1 MTAIDIEEKRS
12 ETELGVEWD
21 VELGVELIIRRCAS
35 LDDFRQCVAVQQSVW
50 GFEDKDLVPL
60 RFFVVASKIEG
71 QIFGGFDPSGRMAGF
86 CLAVPAL
93 KGSVVYLHSHMLGVL
108 PEFRRLGLGRRL
120 KLEQRREA
128 LARGIGLIEW
138 TFDPLE
144 LYNAYLNLERLGAV
158 ARRYLPNHYG
168 ISSSPLHRG
177 LPTDRLVAEWWLDSP
192 QVAAR
197 VEGKPGLYSPPER
210 RIAVPIGVGGSGGEE
225 SNSAATIQP
234 ELRRQFQ
241 QAFAEGLVVTGFE
254 FSETAGTYLLGE
266 WTEPRF
272 SGTSTPAFG
281 LEKV

>member
-12 ETELGVEWD
+12 ETELGVEL

-35 LDDFRQCVAVQQSVW
+35 LEDFRQCVAVQQSVW
-50 GFEDKDLVPL
+50 GFEDRDLVPL

-93 KGSVVYLHSHMLGVL
+93 KGSAVYLHSHMLGVL
-108 PEFRRLGLGRRL
+108 PEFRRQGLGQRL

-144 LYNAYLNLERLGAV
+144 LHNAHLNLERLGAI
-158 ARRYLPNHYG
+158 ARRFLPNHYG

-197 VEGKPGLYSPPER
+197 VEGKPGPHSPPQR

-225 SNSAATIQP
+225 NNSAATIQT

-241 QAFAEGLVVTGFE
+241 QAFADGLVVTGFE
-254 FSETAGTYLLGE
+254 FSKTAGTYLLGE

-272 SGTSTPAFG
+272 SGPSTPAVG
-281 LEKV
+281 L